1 MLGAGAGSL
10 ARVAVLAACFSF
22 LAPGTSGLRAQTPA
36 KGKSLSRG
44 FHQLEFAAGAD
55 HSLRCSMWVPPLE
68 NDGTVPLVLALHWG
82 GEVTPYFSMGFLGS
96 LAVPGLEELGAI
108 IVAPD
113 CPGESWTDPISE
125 RVVLALL
132 DYAVGNWPVDRRRI
146 VVTGY
151 SMGGIGTWFFASRH
165 PEWFS
170 AAVPVAGRPE
180 GDGDVRVPIYAIHGK
195 RDEVIDLEPTRRAI
209 ERLRAKGVQVELVV
223 VKRPSHYQTREF
235 VEPLKAAVTWLRR
248 LWQADS

>member
-1 MLGAGAGSL
+1 MLLPRAERS
-10 ARVAVLAACFSF
+10 ARIAALSACLSF
-22 LAPGTSGLRAQTPA
+22 LAPGASSLRAEAPGQ
-36 KGKSLSRG
+36 GKPLAPG
-44 FHQLEFAAGAD
+44 FHRLEFAVGED
-55 HSLRCSMWVPPLE
+55 RSLRCSLWVPSLE
-68 NDGTVPLVLALHWG
+68 EESPVPLVLALHWG

-96 LAVPGLEELGAI
+96 LAVPGLEKLGAI

-132 DYAVGNWPVDRRRI
+132 DYAVSNWPVDRRRI

-170 AAVPVAGRPE
+170 AAVPMAGRPE
-180 GDGDVRVPIYAIHGK
+180 GGADVRVPIYAIHGR
-195 RDEVIDLEPTRRAI
+195 RDGVIDLEPTRRAI
-209 ERLRAKGVQVELVV
+209 ERLRPTGVPVELVV
-223 VKRPSHYQTREF
+223 VKGPGHYQTREY
-235 VEPLKAAVTWLRR
+235 VEPLKDAVAWLRR
-248 LWQADS
+248 LWDSDP